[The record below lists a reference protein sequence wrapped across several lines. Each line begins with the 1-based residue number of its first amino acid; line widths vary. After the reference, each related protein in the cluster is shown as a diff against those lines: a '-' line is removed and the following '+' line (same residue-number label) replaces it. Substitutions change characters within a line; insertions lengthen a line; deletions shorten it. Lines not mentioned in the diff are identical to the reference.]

1 MDTDALYEG
10 LASESYRAFSER
22 ISKDTSYP
30 VKGVRIPDLRKLA
43 KTIGDA
49 SFPIKYHED
58 AILRGLQIGGWKKPF
73 QEKAAA
79 LEDLFPYMTAWD
91 HSDAAASSLNIR
103 KGEENEALG
112 YFLPLLEDNR
122 VFVRRT
128 AIVFLMSHRKLYDR
142 KMLLDAIKAYGGT
155 VIFVSHDRHFIRN
168 LATRIL
174 YLSEDGP
181 EFFDGDYEYFE
192 YKIAEKEAR
201 FQINREKA
209 PEAKSQG
216 ALSHEESKQRRN
228 RIKALEREVGRL
240 SEELDSLSSEMAGI
254 DEDIAKPENYSVPSK
269 ISSLMDAKKE
279 LERRI
284 AEKEDEWLMKSTEL
298 EEMNGTDN

>member
-10 LASESYRAFSER
+10 LASESYRAFSEK
-22 ISKDTSYP
+22 ISKDTCYP

-142 KMLLDAIKAYGGT
+142 KMLLDAITASDSDDYYISMAVAWALSFFYIDDESTEEYFGK
-155 VIFVSHDRHFIRN
+155 VSE
-168 LATRIL
+168 ATRKRTL
-174 YLSEDGP
+174 Q
-181 EFFDGDYEYFE
+181 
-192 YKIAEKEAR
+192 KIKD
-201 FQINREKA
+201 
-209 PEAKSQG
+209 S
-216 ALSHEESKQRRN
+216 RRC
-228 RIKALEREVGRL
+228 
-240 SEELDSLSSEMAGI
+240 
-254 DEDIAKPENYSVPSK
+254 
-269 ISSLMDAKKE
+269 
-279 LERRI
+279 
-284 AEKEDEWLMKSTEL
+284 
-298 EEMNGTDN
+298 